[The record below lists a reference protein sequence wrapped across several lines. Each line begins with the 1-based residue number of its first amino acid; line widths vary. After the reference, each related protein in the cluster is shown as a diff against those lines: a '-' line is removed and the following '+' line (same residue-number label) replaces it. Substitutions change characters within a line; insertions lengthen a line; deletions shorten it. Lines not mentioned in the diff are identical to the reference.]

1 MNNYYKIT
9 EVLRDSLLNDNIIN
23 NVSQGDIFNV
33 DINKPTIFP
42 LGHIVVNTATQS
54 ESGNT
59 NIFNVSVLLM
69 DVCDI
74 SKAEP
79 YDLFYNNDNEADIL
93 NSQFEVGNRL
103 ISSLRR
109 GDLYNLGY
117 RLNGNCNY
125 EAFSDRF
132 ENKIV
137 GWTLTFAIETANEM
151 TIC

>member
-9 EVLRDSLLNDNIIN
+9 EVLRDEILKDGIIN

-42 LGHIVVNTATQS
+42 LGHIVINTATQS

-79 YDLFYNNDNEADIL
+79 YDLFFNNDNEADIF
-93 NSQFEVGNRL
+93 NSQFENANRL
-103 ISSLRR
+103 LMSLRR
-109 GDLYNLGY
+109 GNLYDMGY
-117 RLNGNCNY
+117 RLNGNASY

-137 GWTLTFAIETANEM
+137 GWTITFGIETANDM

>member
-1 MNNYYKIT
+1 MNNFYRIS
-9 EVLRDSLLNDNIIN
+9 EVIRDSLLNDNIIN
-23 NVSQGDIFNV
+23 NVSQGDIFQI

-42 LGHIVVNTATQS
+42 LGHIVINSATQS

-79 YDLFYNNDNEADIL
+79 YDLFFDNDNEADIL
-93 NSQFEVGNRL
+93 NTQFEVGNRL
-103 ISSLRR
+103 VTSFRR
-109 GDLYNLGY
+109 GDLYNAGY
-117 RLNGNCNY
+117 RLNGNAQF

-137 GWTLTFAIETANEM
+137 GWTLTFNVETANEM

>member
-1 MNNYYKIT
+1 MNNYYKIA

-23 NVSQGDIFNV
+23 NVSQGDIFQV

-42 LGHIVVNTATQS
+42 LGHIVINSATQS

-74 SKAEP
+74 SKAEAT
-79 YDLFYNNDNEADIL
+79 DLWLDNDNEQDIFNTQL
-93 NSQFEVGNRL
+93 EVGKRFVE
-103 ISSLRR
+103 SMRR
-109 GDLYNLGY
+109 GDLYSLGY
-117 RLNGNCNY
+117 QLNGNANY

-132 ENKIV
+132 ENKLV
-137 GWTLTFAIETANEM
+137 GWTITFNVEAANDT

>member
-1 MNNYYKIT
+1 MNNYYKIA

-23 NVSQGDIFNV
+23 NVSQGDIFQV

-42 LGHIVVNTATQS
+42 LGHIVINSATQS

-74 SKAEP
+74 SKSEP
-79 YDLFYNNDNEADIL
+79 YDLFFDNDNEADIL

-117 RLNGNCNY
+117 RLNGNANF

-137 GWTLTFAIETANEM
+137 GWTVTFNIETANDM